1 MLLGEPQSSQ
11 YDWRFQIFDF
21 PVRVTWLFW
30 AVSAALGYGSAM
42 SVQRGY
48 AVENIQ
54 VNLGVLLM
62 IWVAVTFASILVH
75 ELGHALAFRYFGI
88 RCEIVLYQMGG
99 LAIPGAGLLWGR
111 NGRRTQLSQRD
122 QIIISTA
129 GPAFQ
134 LILAALVGIAA
145 VFCGIYVYEFKWVS
159 DYFQL
164 KVSSPRNPLLYA
176 SVHFMVRSSIWWA
189 LINLLPIY
197 PLDGGQIAQHVI
209 GMIRGTNGLMEA
221 HTVSTVV
228 GVVIAYWCIT
238 TPGMELNAIFVASM
252 VMNNIQAL
260 QGSQGPRNW

>member
-11 YDWRFQIFDF
+11 YDWRLQIFDF

-30 AVSAALGYGSAM
+30 AVSAALGYNWAL
-42 SVQRGY
+42 SVQTAFARNN
-48 AVENIQ
+48 VEA
-54 VNLGVLLM
+54 NLGVVLM
-62 IWVAVTFASILVH
+62 IWVAVTFVSILVH
-75 ELGHALAFRYFGI
+75 ELGHAVAFRYFGI

-111 NGRRTQLSQRD
+111 NGRRTQLSHMD
-122 QIIISTA
+122 QIIISAA

-134 LILAALVGIAA
+134 LLLAALVGIAA
-145 VFCGIYVYEFKWVS
+145 IFCGIFVYEFKWLS
-159 DYFQL
+159 DFL
-164 KVSSPRNPLLYA
+164 GLEVSSPRNPYLFSAVY
-176 SVHFMVRSSIWWA
+176 FMVQSSIWWA

-209 GMIRGTNGLMEA
+209 GIFRGTNGLMEA
-221 HTVSTVV
+221 HSLSAVV
-228 GVVIAYWCIT
+228 GVVIAYWCFT
-238 TPGMELNAIFVASM
+238 HRMELNGIFVASM

>member
-1 MLLGEPQSSQ
+1 MILGEPQSSQ

-30 AVSAALGYGSAM
+30 AVSAALGYSSAM
-42 SVQRGY
+42 YLQRTY
-48 AVENIQ
+48 ALQGTN
-54 VNLGVLLM
+54 VNLGGVLM
-62 IWVAVTFASILVH
+62 IWVAVTFVSILVH

-111 NGRRTQLSQRD
+111 NGRRTQLSHLD
-122 QIIISTA
+122 QIIISAA

-134 LILAALVGIAA
+134 LLLAALVGLTAI
-145 VFCGIYVYEFKWVS
+145 FCGVFVYEFKWIS

-164 KVSSPRNPLLYA
+164 EVSRPRNPHIYA
-176 SVHFMVRSSIWWA
+176 AVHFMIRSSIFWA

-209 GMIRGTNGLMEA
+209 GIIRRTSGLMEA
-221 HTVSTVV
+221 HALSAIV

-238 TPGMELNAIFVASM
+238 NRGMELNAIFVASM

-260 QGSQGPRNW
+260 QGSHGPRNW

>member
-30 AVSAALGYGSAM
+30 AVSAALGYSSAM
-42 SVQRGY
+42 AVQRGY
-48 AVENIQ
+48 AMDGVS
-54 VNLGVLLM
+54 VNLGGLLM
-62 IWVAVTFASILVH
+62 IWVAVTFVSILVH
-75 ELGHALAFRYFGI
+75 ELGHAVAFRYFGI

-111 NGRRTQLSQRD
+111 NGRRTQLSHLD
-122 QIIISTA
+122 QIIISAA

-134 LILAALVGIAA
+134 LLLAAVVGIAA
-145 VFCGIYVYEFKWVS
+145 VFCGVFVYEFKWLS
-159 DYFQL
+159 DYFRL
-164 KVSSPRNPLLYA
+164 EVSIPRNPFVYA
-176 SVHFMVRSSIWWA
+176 AVYFMITSSIWWA

-209 GMIRGTNGLMEA
+209 GIVRRTSGLMEA
-221 HTVSTVV
+221 HTLSAVV

-238 TPGMELNAIFVASM
+238 HRMELNAIFVASM

-260 QGSQGPRNW
+260 QGGYGPRNW